1 MEDTDP
7 HFSISFDDTDS
18 MPIPAP
24 ESLVRFENTL
34 PGIGGQR
41 LEERVPFKARVET
54 VPLDG
59 RQDPII
65 GSTEDICHRGL
76 FVRSRERLAVDSLVV
91 LKLNT
96 IHGRLKLTAR
106 VVHNIES
113 MGFGCEFIDLSPGQR
128 AALSLL
134 VSTHAGA
141 PRQARTIH

>member
-1 MEDTDP
+1 M
-7 HFSISFDDTDS
+7 
-18 MPIPAP
+18 
-24 ESLVRFENTL
+24 
-34 PGIGGQR
+34 
-41 LEERVPFKARVET
+41 
-54 VPLDG
+54 
-59 RQDPII
+59 
-65 GSTEDICHRGL
+65 
-76 FVRSRERLAVDSLVV
+76 RSRERLAVDSLVV